1 MTTIKNGIIKNGMLW
16 RQFGAAIDMFS
27 DTLRDC
33 PDDLWEKPLW
43 QDQPD
48 QWVASG
54 FASFWYLGYHTL
66 FWLDLYLTG
75 TEEGFTPPPPFAL
88 IEMEEDD
95 LPERAYTRQ
104 EVLGY
109 LQLCRER
116 CKATIEALT
125 DETAMRRCSFGWG
138 EVSFI
143 ELQLYS
149 MRHVQ
154 DHAAQVS
161 LLLGQ
166 RGIPVRDWVT
176 VAKDPIA

>member
-1 MTTIKNGIIKNGMLW
+1 MNIPWKEIIW
-16 RQFGAAIDMFS
+16 SQFGAAID
-27 DTLRDC
+27 TLDELIRIC
-33 PDDLWEKPLW
+33 PDDLWEARLW
-43 QDQPD
+43 DDPSERPGYSQI
-48 QWVASG
+48 
-54 FASFWYLGYHTL
+54 WYRVYHTL

-75 TEEGFTPPPPFAL
+75 TEEGFTPPAPFAL

-149 MRHVQ
+149 MRHDQ

-166 RGIPVRDWVT
+166 RGITVRDWVT